1 MNDLVSL
8 SKLFT
13 EKIFRIP
20 DYQRGY
26 AWTNPQLDDFW
37 DDLIN
42 LGENRNHYTG
52 MLSLK
57 ELTKKDY
64 ASWDEEK
71 WILDEKSYQAF
82 HVVDGQQRL
91 TTFIIFV
98 SCVLRLAEK
107 HNIQYING
115 DDLETIRS
123 KYIVE
128 VKKPLGLLKAYK
140 FGYETD
146 NPSFDYLRFNIL
158 GEEAPGNITETF
170 YTLNLANAKNYFDKK
185 LEELYQKE
193 KESGIE
199 TVFKKLTNK
208 LQFNVHYI
216 DDDFDV
222 FVAFETMN
230 NRGKKLSNLEI
241 LKNRLIYLTTIYPT
255 DILPEN
261 EKAKLRDEIND
272 TWKEVYFEL
281 GRGKENPLDDDE
293 YLKNHWSLFF
303 KYTRSE
309 SEAYV
314 KFLLNEYFTA
324 KAVYGLKHEML
335 DVSENVNSEG
345 DIVSE
350 YINPLETTDLLA
362 PIEIKNYVLSLRHV
376 APYWYYSFNPAK
388 SNWTEDEKK
397 WVDRLNRIGINYY
410 RTLVVASFINKN
422 VAPEQ
427 RIRLFKTIEKSIF
440 VFFRMA
446 RYQASYQSSVSIN
459 FARELMTG
467 DKNIE
472 DIISSLEERFKSEV
486 EPAVDTFV
494 TKISA
499 LFKNDNGYYSWS
511 DLRYFLFEYEMSLYE
526 KTHVPK
532 LASWKSFT
540 KSEKDKISIEHIFP
554 QTPTRWYWRNQFRG
568 YTDDE
573 KKNLANSLGNLL
585 ALSQSVNSALQNDD
599 FESKKLG
606 TKRERGYNNG
616 SHSEVEVAN
625 YADWNPESILQRGK
639 HLIDFMQERWSFK
652 FKEGDIMRVL
662 GLEFMLDE
670 NRVIPPEIEKPSE
683 VDRDSIDEGS
693 EDSMKVSEYLKNL
706 ELRNAMMVDLYNA
719 FYEKLSSKLP
729 GLKEKATKT
738 MPYLGIWDESLNRI
752 ICEVRIQKTQVRLD
766 ILKPLEERLQI
777 GESFSDDYTRTLPFK
792 FFLKDPKNID
802 LAVDAVIDSYNQMLR

>member
-199 TVFKKLTNK
+199 TIFKKLTNK

-241 LKNRLIYLTTIYPT
+241 LKNRLIYLTTIYLN

-281 GRGKENPLDDDE
+281 GRDKENPLDDDE

-324 KAVYGLKHEML
+324 KAVYGLKREML

-376 APYWYYSFNPAK
+376 APYWYCSFNPAK

-422 VAPEQ
+422 VTSEQ

-554 QTPTRWYWRNQFRG
+554 QTPTRWYWRNQFSG

-662 GLEFMLDE
+662 ALEFMLDE

-802 LAVDAVIDSYNQMLR
+802 LAVDAVIDSYNQMLK

>member
-64 ASWDEEK
+64 ASWDEEE

-199 TVFKKLTNK
+199 TIFKKLTNK

-241 LKNRLIYLTTIYPT
+241 LKNRLIYLTTIYPN

-281 GRGKENPLDDDE
+281 GRDKENPLDDDE

-324 KAVYGLKHEML
+324 KAVYGLKREML

-422 VAPEQ
+422 VTSEQ

-472 DIISSLEERFKSEV
+472 DIISSLEERFNSEV

-683 VDRDSIDEGS
+683 VDRDSIDEES

-802 LAVDAVIDSYNQMLR
+802 LAVDAVIDSYNQMLK